1 MTIRLCTREEL
12 PLVLTMSDAFVA
24 EGCCNGMVPDTLSEL
39 EKYEIYIAL
48 DGETPVGYA
57 YGQAE
62 TAQRT
67 RGQTQK
73 DERCFDVEQIY
84 VCPQYRA
91 AGCGRALFETLE
103 NHARALGCQ
112 SMQLAAVSKDYKRL
126 LHFYVDLLG
135 MEFWNAFLTK
145 RL

>member
-12 PLVLTMSDAFVA
+12 PLVLAMSDAFVA

-73 DERCFDVEQIY
+73 DERYFEVEQIY